1 LKGPHWVALFLFLG
15 VLALGLSFRWQG
27 APVIGN
33 DSYQYMDAASHIAA
47 GKCVC
52 AEVAHF
58 DEQIAAGRMPIPF
71 THFPPGYPML
81 VAAVSLAGV
90 SMETAGYLISAA
102 GFLLTIW
109 LIWDLALVLGAKP
122 VAVAALCLL
131 WIVHADVLLFAA
143 AVGTESIFTATFI
156 GIAVLMA
163 REMREEG
170 RHPVLLLSLG
180 ATAGVAYWLRYAGL
194 FVVPVAALY
203 IVWRAWRSPR
213 TRVYA
218 GAALLIEGTLVAALQ
233 VRNIVLSGS
242 WKGGFNSGGTH
253 GLRTVLTEMAKAAY
267 HVVFGDRVVARAD
280 VWTAVFA
287 VSLLVACGF
296 WRRGKWS
303 RSYVPAVALWI
314 SILVMAYVGGIIT
327 AALTSIVAAY
337 GRYLI
342 PVYPVTLAAVAVLFS
357 MPGTRRQLLAV
368 AALVM
373 SVVAVQSRSLAVRPG
388 LPPHLV
394 AASALRQPLQSGS
407 IGQWLLDRLPPS
419 ETIVSVNGQA
429 VHYLLKRPV
438 VSINHPEYSS
448 RHWDDAA
455 VHALMKQF
463 SARYLLVFPGESS
476 FDTSAQDSIPFLHD
490 LVSGSV
496 PDWLKPAAS
505 TPNATVFECGD
516 CRHDH

>member
-1 LKGPHWVALFLFLG
+1 LKSPQWVALFLLLG
-15 VLALGLSFRWQG
+15 VLALWLSFRWQG
-27 APVIGN
+27 GPVIGN

-52 AEVAHF
+52 AEIAHF

-81 VAAVSLAGV
+81 VAAVSFAGV
-90 SMETAGYLISAA
+90 SMETAGYIVSAA

-156 GIAVLMA
+156 GIGVLMA

-170 RHPVLLLSLG
+170 RHPVLLLLLG

-218 GAALLIEGTLVAALQ
+218 GAALLMEGTLVAALQ

-242 WKGGFNSGGTH
+242 WKGGFNGGAAS
-253 GLRTVLTEMAKAAY
+253 GLRTVLTEMFKATY

-280 VWTAVFA
+280 VWTAVFV
-287 VSLLVACGF
+287 VSLVVACSF
-296 WRRGKWS
+296 WRRGKWGP
-303 RSYVPAVALWI
+303 RYVPVFFWI
-314 SILVMAYVGGIIT
+314 SILVMAYVGGVVT
-327 AALTSIVAAY
+327 AALTSIASAFA
-337 GRYLI
+337 RYLL
-342 PVYPVTLAAVAVLFS
+342 PVYPVTLAAAAALFS
-357 MPGTRRQLLAV
+357 IPGTRRQLLAV
-368 AALVM
+368 VALAM
-373 SVVAVQSRSLAVRPG
+373 SVVAVQGRSLAVRPA

-394 AASALRQPLQSGS
+394 AAAALRQPLQSGS
-407 IGQWLLDRLPPS
+407 IGQWLLDRVPPS

-429 VHYLLKRPV
+429 VHYLLTRPV

-448 RHWDDAA
+448 RNLDDAG

-476 FDTSAQDSIPFLHD
+476 FDTSAQDSIPFFHD

-505 TPNATVFECGD
+505 TPNATIFECGD
-516 CRHDH
+516 CRQDH